1 MRSVNTYYAV
11 VHFRCI
17 NKILQISNVLSRT
30 GKFAKKYHT
39 NGTFLT
45 SWLVLKYEFMLR
57 SKCIIRISRHFK
69 QLPLPFKRCVEIVLV
84 CNYQLRAVSNEKF
97 RYLNEQSNDKQNGS
111 DNVKG
116 TELFTKLCT
125 LPSSSKKKNSMFY

>member
-1 MRSVNTYYAV
+1 MRIC
-11 VHFRCI
+11 R
-17 NKILQISNVLSRT
+17 R
-30 GKFAKKYHT
+30 
-39 NGTFLT
+39 
-45 SWLVLKYEFMLR
+45 
-57 SKCIIRISRHFK
+57 FK

-125 LPSSSKKKNSMFY
+125 LPSSSKKKAECSTTPKLFNSHVFALAQGGNNPICLVLYTVRYFQVLYP

>member
-1 MRSVNTYYAV
+1 
-11 VHFRCI
+11 
-17 NKILQISNVLSRT
+17 
-30 GKFAKKYHT
+30 
-39 NGTFLT
+39 
-45 SWLVLKYEFMLR
+45 MLR
-57 SKCIIRISRHFK
+57 SKNIIRISRHFK

-125 LPSSSKKKNSMFY
+125 LPSSSKKKLNVLLNLNYLTAMFSHWHKEEIILFVFFYTL